1 MERILSCFSFVILKY
16 FQKFLVLMKRMVQ
29 AAFAIAIAVFPVFY
43 AQSTAAKGNRPE
55 NRGISNSVEIS
66 WQKDRKLSW
75 NDFRGSVPRDAEDQT
90 AAATFCGIGFE
101 TNVITPKNPDVNIRV
116 YNTFYTTNS
125 WVRPEERSEAVLVHE
140 QGHFDLCELYTR
152 KLRAE
157 MNNVKVDVNTLKPV
171 LKSIYDRVQA
181 EYRRRQESYETET
194 AHGVNY
200 DEQHKWEKILEREL
214 NETEQWS
221 ES

>member
-1 MERILSCFSFVILKY
+1 
-16 FQKFLVLMKRMVQ
+16 MKRMVQ
-29 AAFAIAIAVFPVFY
+29 AACAIAIAVFPVFC
-43 AQSTAAKGNRPE
+43 AQSVAAKGNRSE
-55 NRGISNSVEIS
+55 NGVISKPDEIS
-66 WQKDRKLSW
+66 WQRDRKLSW
-75 NDFRGSVPRDAEDQT
+75 DDFRGLVPKDAEEQT

-101 TNVITPKNPDVNIRV
+101 TNVITRKSPNIDIRV
-116 YNTFYTTNS
+116 YNTFYTNNS
-125 WVRPEERSEAVLVHE
+125 WVRPEERNEAILMHE

-157 MNNVKVDVNTLKPV
+157 MSNVAVDVNTLKPV
-171 LKSIYDRVQA
+171 LRDIYERVQT
-181 EYRRRQESYETET
+181 EYRKRQETYETET

-200 DEQHKWEKILEREL
+200 NEQHKWEKILEKEL

>member
-1 MERILSCFSFVILKY
+1 
-16 FQKFLVLMKRMVQ
+16 MKRIVQ
-29 AAFAIAIAVFPVFY
+29 AAFAIAIAVFPVFSV
-43 AQSTAAKGNRPE
+43 QSVAAKGNKSE
-55 NRGISNSVEIS
+55 SGIISKPAEIS
-66 WQKDRKLSW
+66 WQRDRKLSW
-75 NDFRGSVPRDAEDQT
+75 DDFRGLVPKDAEEQT

-101 TNVITPKNPDVNIRV
+101 TNVITRKSPNVDIRV
-116 YNTFYTTNS
+116 YNTFYINNS
-125 WVRPEERSEAVLVHE
+125 WVRPEERSEAVLIHE

-157 MNNVKVDVNTLKPV
+157 MSNVAVDVNTLKPV
-171 LKSIYDRVQA
+171 LRNIYDRVQA
-181 EYRRRQESYETET
+181 EYRMRQESYETET

-200 DEQHKWEKILEREL
+200 DEQYKWEKILEKEL

>member
-1 MERILSCFSFVILKY
+1 
-16 FQKFLVLMKRMVQ
+16 MKRTLQ
-29 AAFAIAIAVFPVFY
+29 AAFAIALAISAFS
-43 AQSTAAKGNRPE
+43 AKQADAKGDRSE
-55 NRGISNSVEIS
+55 NGRLSTSTQIS

-75 NDFRGSVPRDAEDQT
+75 NDFRGPVPSDAGDQT

-101 TNVITPKNPDVNIRV
+101 TNVITPRNPDPKIRV
-116 YNTFYTTNS
+116 YNTFYTADS
-125 WVRPEERSEAVLVHE
+125 WVRPEEKNDAILMHE

-157 MNNVKVDVNTLKPV
+157 MSNIKVDVHTLKPV
-171 LKSIYDRVQA
+171 LRSIYDRIQS

-200 DEQHKWEKILEREL
+200 DEQNRWEKILEKEL